1 MYIDFY
7 HLKEKPFEL
16 TPSSRF
22 LYLGESHKKALDHLT
37 YGVSERKGLILLTG
51 EIGTGKTTMV
61 YALLN
66 KIDKNTRYIHLSNPL
81 LSPGEFMDYLAFSA
95 FKKKVH
101 FKSKTDFLFEFEEF
115 LRQSMQQQKNFILI
129 IDEAQNLSFTLLE
142 EVRLLSNMDFA
153 DEKLINIF
161 LVGQPELT
169 EKLRDPRCKPLL
181 QRISR
186 RYHIPPLDFN
196 GTIDYMAT
204 RLQIAGREDGI
215 DIFSK
220 GARRAIHRYS
230 KGYPR
235 VINIIADNSLLLG
248 YSKGKKKITTAMI
261 KQCYEDVSLED
272 SRKRSELSDSKKI
285 QHVYMSRYW
294 KWAAALICIMGIVV
308 VGMSEIGQ
316 GIIGKL
322 YGLLP
327 VSHEVPVDRVPIKKV
342 QEKEGINREI
352 LDPSVKKNRG
362 KQKLSSDV
370 HIKEKEVASVNLMQS
385 EGLKEKGTFIRKSNE
400 DFFQFVIAQ
409 PGDTVI
415 QLAARVYSRTDEEVL
430 DLIQRYNPEIK
441 DINRIDVG
449 QEIIFPPLSL
459 LEKGPIFTV
468 HIASFGPFKYARD
481 LFQALMKEGYKVY
494 IIPVYSAQKRKFFRV
509 TLGNFKNRQEAER
522 FAAMILKKG
531 ISDYA
536 EAIRVEMK

>member
-1 MYIDFY
+1 MYTEFY

-61 YALLN
+61 HALLN
-66 KIDKNTRYIHLSNPL
+66 DIDKNTQYIHLSNPL
-81 LSPGEFMDYLAFSA
+81 LSLGEFMDYLAFSA

-115 LRQSMQQQKNFILI
+115 LRQCMQQQKNFILI
-129 IDEAQNLSFTLLE
+129 IDEAQNLSFKLLE

-161 LVGQPELT
+161 LVGQPELN
-169 EKLRDPRCKPLL
+169 EKLSDPRCKPLL
-181 QRISR
+181 QRISS

-196 GTIDYMAT
+196 GTVDYMAT
-204 RLQIAGREDGI
+204 RLQIAGREHGI

-220 GARRAIHRYS
+220 SAIKAIHRYS

-235 VINIIADNSLLLG
+235 VINVLADNSLLLG
-248 YSKGKKKITTAMI
+248 YSKGKKKITTTMI
-261 KQCYEDVSLED
+261 KQCYEDMSLEG
-272 SRKRSELSDSKKI
+272 SRKKSKPSDSKKI
-285 QHVYMSRYW
+285 RHVYSSRYW
-294 KWAAALICIMGIVV
+294 KWAAALFCVMVIVAA
-308 VGMSEIGQ
+308 GMSQIGQ
-316 GIIGKL
+316 GILGRL
-322 YGLLP
+322 SGLLP
-327 VSHEVPVDRVPIKKV
+327 VSRQVPVDRAPIEQA
-342 QEKEGINREI
+342 QEKKGINQKIIDLSSQNR
-352 LDPSVKKNRG
+352 VK
-362 KQKLSSDV
+362 QQLPSDV
-370 HIKEKEVASVNLMQS
+370 HTEEKEIKLVNLMQS
-385 EGLKEKGTFIRKSNE
+385 EGSKEKRAIIRKRNE
-400 DFFQFVIAQ
+400 DLFKSFIAQ

-415 QLAARVYSRTDEEVL
+415 QLAASVYNRTDEEVL
-430 DLIQRYNPEIK
+430 NLIQKYNPEIK
-441 DINRIDVG
+441 DINWIDVG

-459 LEKGPIFTV
+459 LDQNPTFTV

-481 LFQALMKEGYKVY
+481 LFQELLKEGHEVY
-494 IIPVYSAQKRKFFRV
+494 IIPVYNTQKGKFFRV
-509 TLGNFKNRQEAER
+509 TLGNLKNREEAER
-522 FAAMILKKG
+522 FAATILKNG

>member
-1 MYIDFY
+1 VYIDFY

-66 KIDKNTRYIHLSNPL
+66 NIDKNTQYIHLSNPL

-95 FKKKVH
+95 FRKKVH

-115 LRQSMQQQKNFILI
+115 LRQCMQRQKNFILI

-161 LVGQPELT
+161 LVGQPELN
-169 EKLRDPRCKPLL
+169 EKLSDPRCKPLN

-196 GTIDYMAT
+196 GTVDYMAT

-220 GARRAIHRYS
+220 RARRAIHHYS

-235 VINIIADNSLLLG
+235 VINIIADNALLLG
-248 YSKGKKKITTAMI
+248 FSKGKKKITTAMI
-261 KQCYEDVSLED
+261 KQCYEDMSLEN
-272 SRKRSELSDSKKI
+272 SRIKPETSDSKKI
-285 QHVYMSRYW
+285 QHVYMNRYW
-294 KWAAALICIMGIVV
+294 KWAAALFCVMIIVV
-308 VGMSEIGQ
+308 ASMSEIGQ

-322 YGLLP
+322 SGLQP
-327 VSHEVPVDRVPIKKV
+327 VSRQIPVDRVTIEQV
-342 QEKEGINREI
+342 QEKEGINR
-352 LDPSVKKNRG
+352 G
-362 KQKLSSDV
+362 KQKPPSDV
-370 HIKEKEVASVNLMQS
+370 KMEEKKVQSVNLIQPEVS
-385 EGLKEKGTFIRKSNE
+385 KEKKAIIRKNDE
-400 DFFQFVIAQ
+400 DFFKSVIAQ
-409 PGDTVI
+409 SGDTI
-415 QLAARVYSRTDEEVL
+415 LQLAASVYSRTDEEVL
-430 DLIQRYNPEIK
+430 NLIQKYNPEIK
-441 DINRIDVG
+441 DINWIDVG

-459 LEKGPIFTV
+459 LDKVPTFTV
-468 HIASFGPFKYARD
+468 HIASFGPFQYAQD
-481 LFQALMKEGYKVY
+481 LFQTLMKEGYKVY
-494 IIPVYSAQKRKFFRV
+494 IIPVYRNQKRKFFRV
-509 TLGNFKNRQEAER
+509 TLGDFKNRKEAES
-522 FAAMILKKG
+522 FAAVILKRG

-536 EAIRVEMK
+536 EAIKVEMK

>member
-1 MYIDFY
+1 MYTDFY

-61 YALLN
+61 HALLN
-66 KIDKNTRYIHLSNPL
+66 NIDKNTQYIHLSNPL

-101 FKSKTDFLFEFEEF
+101 FKPKTDFLFEFEEF
-115 LRQSMQQQKNFILI
+115 LRQCMQQQKNFILI
-129 IDEAQNLSFTLLE
+129 IDEAQNLSFKLLE

-161 LVGQPELT
+161 LVGQPELN
-169 EKLRDPRCKPLL
+169 EKLSDPRCKPLL
-181 QRISR
+181 QRISS
-186 RYHIPPLDFN
+186 RYHIPPLDLN

-204 RLQIAGREDGI
+204 RLQIAGRENGI

-220 GARRAIHRYS
+220 SAIKAIHHYS

-235 VINIIADNSLLLG
+235 VINVLADNSLLLG
-248 YSKGKKKITTAMI
+248 YSKGKKKITTTMI
-261 KQCYEDVSLED
+261 KQCYEDMSLEGF
-272 SRKRSELSDSKKI
+272 RKKSEPSDIKKI
-285 QHVYMSRYW
+285 PHVYISRYW
-294 KWAAALICIMGIVV
+294 KWAAALFCIMVIVAAGI
-308 VGMSEIGQ
+308 SQIGQ
-316 GIIGKL
+316 DILGRL
-322 YGLLP
+322 SGLIP
-327 VSHEVPVDRVPIKKV
+327 VSRQVPVDRVPIKHV
-342 QEKEGINREI
+342 QEKKGENRKI
-352 LDPSVKKNRG
+352 MDLSSKNRG
-362 KQKLSSDV
+362 KQQPPSDV
-370 HIKEKEVASVNLMQS
+370 HTEEKEIKPVNLMQS
-385 EGLKEKGTFIRKSNE
+385 EGSKEKRVIIRERDE
-400 DFFQFVIAQ
+400 DFFKSVIAQ

-415 QLAARVYSRTDEEVL
+415 QLAASMYSRTDEEVL
-430 DLIQRYNPEIK
+430 NLIQKYNPEIK
-441 DINRIDVG
+441 DVNWIDVG

-459 LEKGPIFTV
+459 LDQGPTFTV

-481 LFQALMKEGYKVY
+481 LFQELLKEGHEVY
-494 IIPVYSAQKRKFFRV
+494 IIPVHNTQKGKFFRV
-509 TLGNFKNRQEAER
+509 TLGNFKNREEAES
-522 FAAMILKKG
+522 FAAVILKKG

>member
-1 MYIDFY
+1 MYTDFY

-61 YALLN
+61 HALLN
-66 KIDKNTRYIHLSNPL
+66 NIDKNTQYIHLSNPL

-101 FKSKTDFLFEFEEF
+101 FKPKTDFLFEFEEF
-115 LRQSMQQQKNFILI
+115 LRQCMQQQKNFILI
-129 IDEAQNLSFTLLE
+129 IDEAQNLSFKLLE

-161 LVGQPELT
+161 LVGQPELN
-169 EKLRDPRCKPLL
+169 EKLSDPRCKPLL
-181 QRISR
+181 QRISS
-186 RYHIPPLDFN
+186 RYHIPPLDLN

-204 RLQIAGREDGI
+204 RLQIAGRENGI

-220 GARRAIHRYS
+220 SAIKAIHHYS

-235 VINIIADNSLLLG
+235 VINVLADNSLLLG
-248 YSKGKKKITTAMI
+248 YSKGKKKITTTMI
-261 KQCYEDVSLED
+261 KQCYEDMSLEGF
-272 SRKRSELSDSKKI
+272 RKKSEPSDIKKI
-285 QHVYMSRYW
+285 PHVYISRYW
-294 KWAAALICIMGIVV
+294 KWAAALFCIMVIVAAGI
-308 VGMSEIGQ
+308 SQIGQ
-316 GIIGKL
+316 DILGRL
-322 YGLLP
+322 SGLIP
-327 VSHEVPVDRVPIKKV
+327 VSRQVPVDRVPIKHV
-342 QEKEGINREI
+342 QEKKGENRKI
-352 LDPSVKKNRG
+352 MDLSSKNRG
-362 KQKLSSDV
+362 KQQLPSDV
-370 HIKEKEVASVNLMQS
+370 HTEEKEIKPVNLMQS
-385 EGLKEKGTFIRKSNE
+385 EGSKEKRVIIRERDE
-400 DFFQFVIAQ
+400 DFFKSVIAQ

-415 QLAARVYSRTDEEVL
+415 QLAASMYSRTDEEVL
-430 DLIQRYNPEIK
+430 NLIQKYNPEIK
-441 DINRIDVG
+441 DVNWIDVG

-459 LEKGPIFTV
+459 LDQGPTFTV

-481 LFQALMKEGYKVY
+481 LFQELLKEGHEVY
-494 IIPVYSAQKRKFFRV
+494 IIPVHNTQKGKFFRV
-509 TLGNFKNRQEAER
+509 TLGNFKNREEAES
-522 FAAMILKKG
+522 FAAVILKKG

>member
-1 MYIDFY
+1 MYTDFY

-61 YALLN
+61 HALLN
-66 KIDKNTRYIHLSNPL
+66 NIDKNTQYIHLSNPL
-81 LSPGEFMDYLAFSA
+81 LSMGEFMDYLAFSA

-115 LRQSMQQQKNFILI
+115 LRQCMQQQKNFILI
-129 IDEAQNLSFTLLE
+129 IDEAQNLSFKLLE

-161 LVGQPELT
+161 LVGQPELN
-169 EKLRDPRCKPLL
+169 EKLSDPRCKPLL
-181 QRISR
+181 QRISS

-204 RLQIAGREDGI
+204 RLQIAGRENGI

-220 GARRAIHRYS
+220 SAIKAIHNYS

-235 VINIIADNSLLLG
+235 VINVLADNSLLLG
-248 YSKGKKKITTAMI
+248 YSKGKKKIITTMI
-261 KQCYEDVSLED
+261 KQCYEDMSLEG
-272 SRKRSELSDSKKI
+272 SRKKSKLSDTKKI
-285 QHVYMSRYW
+285 KYVYSSRYW
-294 KWAAALICIMGIVV
+294 KWAAALFCIMVIVAA
-308 VGMSEIGQ
+308 GMSQMGQ
-316 GIIGKL
+316 GIL
-322 YGLLP
+322 ERLSGLIP
-327 VSHEVPVDRVPIKKV
+327 VIRQVPVDRAPIEQV
-342 QEKEGINREI
+342 QEKKGINRKI
-352 LDPSVKKNRG
+352 MDLSSKNRV
-362 KQKLSSDV
+362 KQQLPSDV
-370 HIKEKEVASVNLMQS
+370 HTEEKEIKPVNLMQS
-385 EGLKEKGTFIRKSNE
+385 EGSKEKRAIIRERDEDIFKS
-400 DFFQFVIAQ
+400 VIAQ
-409 PGDTVI
+409 PRDTVI
-415 QLAARVYSRTDEEVL
+415 QLAASVYSRDDEEVL
-430 DLIQRYNPEIK
+430 NLIQKYNPEIK
-441 DINRIDVG
+441 DINWIDVG

-459 LEKGPIFTV
+459 LDQGLTFTV

-481 LFQALMKEGYKVY
+481 LFQELLKEGHEVY
-494 IIPVYSAQKRKFFRV
+494 IIPVYNTQKGKFFRV
-509 TLGNFKNRQEAER
+509 TLGNLKNREEAER
-522 FAAMILKKG
+522 FAATILKNG

>member
-1 MYIDFY
+1 MYTEFY

-61 YALLN
+61 HALLN
-66 KIDKNTRYIHLSNPL
+66 DIDKNTQYIHLSNPL
-81 LSPGEFMDYLAFSA
+81 LSLGEFMDYLAFSA

-101 FKSKTDFLFEFEEF
+101 FKSKTDFLFEFESF
-115 LRQSMQQQKNFILI
+115 LRQCMQQQKNFILI
-129 IDEAQNLSFTLLE
+129 IDEAHNLSFKLLE

-161 LVGQPELT
+161 LVGQPELN
-169 EKLRDPRCKPLL
+169 EKLNDPRCKPLL
-181 QRISR
+181 QRISS

-196 GTIDYMAT
+196 GTFDYMAT
-204 RLQIAGREDGI
+204 RLQIAGREHGI

-220 GARRAIHRYS
+220 SAIKAIHRYS

-235 VINIIADNSLLLG
+235 VINVLADNSLLLG
-248 YSKGKKKITTAMI
+248 YSKGKKKITTTMI
-261 KQCYEDVSLED
+261 KQCYEDMSLEG
-272 SRKRSELSDSKKI
+272 SRKKSKPSDSKKI
-285 QHVYMSRYW
+285 QHVYSSRYW
-294 KWAAALICIMGIVV
+294 KWAAALFCVMVIVAA
-308 VGMSEIGQ
+308 GMSQIGQ
-316 GIIGKL
+316 GILGRL
-322 YGLLP
+322 SGLLP
-327 VSHEVPVDRVPIKKV
+327 VSRQAPVDRAPIEQA
-342 QEKEGINREI
+342 QEKKGINQKIIDLSSQNR
-352 LDPSVKKNRG
+352 VK
-362 KQKLSSDV
+362 QQLPSDV
-370 HIKEKEVASVNLMQS
+370 HTEEKEIKLANLMQS
-385 EGLKEKGTFIRKSNE
+385 EGSKKKRAIIRKRNE
-400 DFFQFVIAQ
+400 DLFKSFIAQ

-415 QLAARVYSRTDEEVL
+415 QLAASVYSRTDEAVL
-430 DLIQRYNPEIK
+430 NLIQKYNPEIK
-441 DINRIDVG
+441 DINWIDVG

-459 LEKGPIFTV
+459 LDQNPTFTV

-481 LFQALMKEGYKVY
+481 LFQELLKEGHKVY
-494 IIPVYSAQKRKFFRV
+494 IIPVYNTQKGKFFRV
-509 TLGNFKNRQEAER
+509 TLGNLKNREEAER
-522 FAAMILKKG
+522 FAAMILKNG

>member
-1 MYIDFY
+1 MYTDFY

-61 YALLN
+61 HALLN
-66 KIDKNTRYIHLSNPL
+66 NIDKNTQYIHLSNPL
-81 LSPGEFMDYLAFSA
+81 LSMGEFMDYLAFSA

-115 LRQSMQQQKNFILI
+115 LRQCMQQQKNFILI
-129 IDEAQNLSFTLLE
+129 IDEAQNLSFKLLE

-161 LVGQPELT
+161 LVGQPELN
-169 EKLRDPRCKPLL
+169 EKLSDPRCKPLL
-181 QRISR
+181 QRISS
-186 RYHIPPLDFN
+186 RYHIPPLDLN

-204 RLQIAGREDGI
+204 RLQIAGRENGI

-220 GARRAIHRYS
+220 SAIKAIHNYS

-235 VINIIADNSLLLG
+235 VINVLADNSLLLG
-248 YSKGKKKITTAMI
+248 YSKGKKKIITTMI
-261 KQCYEDVSLED
+261 KQCYEDMSLEGF
-272 SRKRSELSDSKKI
+272 RKRSEPSDSKKI
-285 QHVYMSRYW
+285 PQVYISRYW
-294 KWAAALICIMGIVV
+294 KWAAALFCIMVIVAA
-308 VGMSEIGQ
+308 GMSQMGQ
-316 GIIGKL
+316 GIL
-322 YGLLP
+322 ERLSGLIP
-327 VSHEVPVDRVPIKKV
+327 VIRQVPVDRAPIEQV
-342 QEKEGINREI
+342 QEKKGINRKI
-352 LDPSVKKNRG
+352 MDLSSKNRV
-362 KQKLSSDV
+362 KQQLPSDV
-370 HIKEKEVASVNLMQS
+370 HTEEKEIKPVNLMQS
-385 EGLKEKGTFIRKSNE
+385 EGSKEKRAIIRERDEDVFKS
-400 DFFQFVIAQ
+400 VIAQ

-415 QLAARVYSRTDEEVL
+415 QLAASVYSRDDEEVL
-430 DLIQRYNPEIK
+430 NLIQKYNPEIK
-441 DINRIDVG
+441 DINWIDVG

-459 LEKGPIFTV
+459 LDQGLTFTV

-481 LFQALMKEGYKVY
+481 LFQELLKEGHEVY
-494 IIPVYSAQKRKFFRV
+494 IIPVYNTQKGKFFRV
-509 TLGNFKNRQEAER
+509 TLGNFKNREEAEI
-522 FAAMILKKG
+522 FAVTILKKG

>member
-1 MYIDFY
+1 MYTEFY

-61 YALLN
+61 HALLN
-66 KIDKNTRYIHLSNPL
+66 DIDKNTQYIHLSNPL
-81 LSPGEFMDYLAFSA
+81 LSLGEFMDYLAFSA

-115 LRQSMQQQKNFILI
+115 LRQCMQQQKNFILI
-129 IDEAQNLSFTLLE
+129 IDEAQNLSFKLLE

-161 LVGQPELT
+161 LVGQPELN
-169 EKLRDPRCKPLL
+169 EKLSDPRCKPLL
-181 QRISR
+181 QRISS
-186 RYHIPPLDFN
+186 RYHIPPLGLN

-204 RLQIAGREDGI
+204 RLQIAGREHGI

-220 GARRAIHRYS
+220 SAIKAIHHYS

-235 VINIIADNSLLLG
+235 VINVLADNSLLLG
-248 YSKGKKKITTAMI
+248 YSKGKKKITTTMI
-261 KQCYEDVSLED
+261 KQCYEDMSLEG
-272 SRKRSELSDSKKI
+272 SRKKSKTSDSKKI
-285 QHVYMSRYW
+285 RHVYSSRYW
-294 KWAAALICIMGIVV
+294 KWAAALFCVMVIVA
-308 VGMSEIGQ
+308 VGMSQIGQ
-316 GIIGKL
+316 GILGRL
-322 YGLLP
+322 SGLLP
-327 VSHEVPVDRVPIKKV
+327 VSRQVPVDRVPIEQA
-342 QEKEGINREI
+342 QEKKGINQKIIDLSSQNR
-352 LDPSVKKNRG
+352 VK
-362 KQKLSSDV
+362 QQLPSDV
-370 HIKEKEVASVNLMQS
+370 HTEEKEIKPVNLMQS
-385 EGLKEKGTFIRKSNE
+385 EGSKEKRAIIRKRNE
-400 DFFQFVIAQ
+400 NLFKSFIAQ

-415 QLAARVYSRTDEEVL
+415 QLAASVYSRTDEEVL
-430 DLIQRYNPEIK
+430 NLIQKYNPEIK
-441 DINRIDVG
+441 DINWIDVG

-459 LEKGPIFTV
+459 LDQNPTFTV

-481 LFQALMKEGYKVY
+481 LFQELLKEGHEVY
-494 IIPVYSAQKRKFFRV
+494 IIPVYNTQKGKFFRV
-509 TLGNFKNRQEAER
+509 TLGNLKNREEAER
-522 FAAMILKKG
+522 FAATILKNG

>member
-1 MYIDFY
+1 MYTEFY

-61 YALLN
+61 HALLN
-66 KIDKNTRYIHLSNPL
+66 DIDKNTQYIHLSNPL
-81 LSPGEFMDYLAFSA
+81 LSLGEFMDYLAFSA

-101 FKSKTDFLFEFEEF
+101 FKSKTDFLFEFESF
-115 LRQSMQQQKNFILI
+115 LRQCMQQQKNFILI
-129 IDEAQNLSFTLLE
+129 IDEAQNLSFKLLE

-161 LVGQPELT
+161 LVGQPELN
-169 EKLRDPRCKPLL
+169 EKLNDPRCKPLL
-181 QRISR
+181 QRISS

-196 GTIDYMAT
+196 GTFDYMAT
-204 RLQIAGREDGI
+204 RLQIAGREHGI

-220 GARRAIHRYS
+220 SAIKAIHRYS

-235 VINIIADNSLLLG
+235 VINVLADNSLLLG
-248 YSKGKKKITTAMI
+248 YSKGKKKITTTMI
-261 KQCYEDVSLED
+261 KQCYEDMSLEG
-272 SRKRSELSDSKKI
+272 SRKKSKPSDSKKI
-285 QHVYMSRYW
+285 QHVYRSRYW
-294 KWAAALICIMGIVV
+294 KWAAALFFVMVIVAA
-308 VGMSEIGQ
+308 GMSQIGQ
-316 GIIGKL
+316 GILGRL
-322 YGLLP
+322 SGLLP
-327 VSHEVPVDRVPIKKV
+327 VSRQVPVDRVPIEQA
-342 QEKEGINREI
+342 QEKKGINQKIIDLSSQNR
-352 LDPSVKKNRG
+352 VK
-362 KQKLSSDV
+362 QQLPSDV
-370 HIKEKEVASVNLMQS
+370 HTEEKEIKPVNLMQS
-385 EGLKEKGTFIRKSNE
+385 EGSKEKRAIIQEKDE
-400 DFFQFVIAQ
+400 DFFKSVIAQ

-415 QLAARVYSRTDEEVL
+415 QLAASVYSRTDEEVL
-430 DLIQRYNPEIK
+430 NLIQKYNPEIK
-441 DINRIDVG
+441 DINWIDVG

-459 LEKGPIFTV
+459 LDQNPTFTV

-481 LFQALMKEGYKVY
+481 LFQELLKEGHKVY
-494 IIPVYSAQKRKFFRV
+494 IIPVYNTQKGKFFRV
-509 TLGNFKNRQEAER
+509 TLGNLKNREEAER
-522 FAAMILKKG
+522 FAAMILKNG

>member
-1 MYIDFY
+1 MYTDFY

-61 YALLN
+61 HALLN
-66 KIDKNTRYIHLSNPL
+66 NIDKNTQYIHLSNPL

-101 FKSKTDFLFEFEEF
+101 FKPKTDFLSEFEEF
-115 LRQSMQQQKNFILI
+115 LRQCMQQQKNFILI
-129 IDEAQNLSFTLLE
+129 IDEAQNLSFKLLE

-161 LVGQPELT
+161 LVGQPELN
-169 EKLRDPRCKPLL
+169 EKLSDPRCKPLL
-181 QRISR
+181 QRISS

-204 RLQIAGREDGI
+204 RLQIAGRENGI

-220 GARRAIHRYS
+220 SAIKAIHHYS

-235 VINIIADNSLLLG
+235 VINILADNSLLLG
-248 YSKGKKKITTAMI
+248 YSKGSNKITTTMI
-261 KQCYEDVSLED
+261 KQCYEDMSLGS
-272 SRKRSELSDSKKI
+272 SRKKSEPSNIKKI
-285 QHVYMSRYW
+285 QQGYISRYW
-294 KWAAALICIMGIVV
+294 KWAAALFCIMVIVAA
-308 VGMSEIGQ
+308 GMSQIGQ
-316 GIIGKL
+316 GILGRL
-322 YGLLP
+322 SGLLS
-327 VSHEVPVDRVPIKKV
+327 VSRQVPVDRAPIKQV
-342 QEKEGINREI
+342 QEKKVE
-352 LDPSVKKNRG
+352 KNRG
-362 KQKLSSDV
+362 KQQLPPDV
-370 HIKEKEVASVNLMQS
+370 HTKEKEIKLVNLMQS
-385 EGLKEKGTFIRKSNE
+385 EGSKEKRAIIRERDE
-400 DFFQFVIAQ
+400 DFFKSVIAQ

-415 QLAARVYSRTDEEVL
+415 QLAASVYSRTDEEVL
-430 DLIQRYNPEIK
+430 NLIQKYNPEIK
-441 DINRIDVG
+441 DINWIDVG

-459 LEKGPIFTV
+459 LHQGPAFTV
-468 HIASFGPFKYARD
+468 HIASFGPFRYARD
-481 LFQALMKEGYKVY
+481 MFQKLLKEGHEAY
-494 IIPVYSAQKRKFFRV
+494 IIPVHNTQKGKFFRV
-509 TLGNFKNRQEAER
+509 TLGNFKNREEAER
-522 FAAMILKKG
+522 FAAVILKKG

-536 EAIRVEMK
+536 EAIQVEMK